1 MDSVLRG
8 TVVYL
13 VLLALFRISG
23 KRSLGEATP
32 FDFVLLLII
41 SEAVQQAMI
50 GDDNSMVNAL
60 LLVTTLI
67 GLNVLISLIKQRS
80 RRVEKVLEGVPLV
93 IVENGRALHDRMQKV
108 RVDEADVLEAA
119 RELQGLHRLDQIRY
133 AVLETDGTITI
144 IPNPPDG

>member
-1 MDSVLRG
+1 MDSVIRG

-13 VLLALFRISG
+13 VLLVLFRIAG

-133 AVLETDGTITI
+133 AVLEAGGAITI
-144 IPNPPDG
+144 IPK